1 MGTSGLPDAA
11 PRGAAVAKALVTF
24 AETRRWA
31 TRDVG
36 GGRGCPRVP
45 TDEDGPYA
53 WRAEDAGTPR
63 EVRGWVVR
71 EVLPMRPTPSPPM
84 LRLLRSLFRLEASA
98 GKSSWGETTRTR
110 TKVRTRTSEG
120 D

>member
-1 MGTSGLPDAA
+1 M
-11 PRGAAVAKALVTF
+11 
-24 AETRRWA
+24 
-31 TRDVG
+31 
-36 GGRGCPRVP
+36 P

-71 EVLPMRPTPSPPM
+71 EVIPMRPTPSPPM

-98 GKSSWGETTRTR
+98 EELLGEDDEDQDQGEDQDEDQDERGR
-110 TKVRTRTSEG
+110 LDDDGENDRPWH
-120 D
+120 